1 MQLALFIFLSKFLTV
16 SLSII
21 QMKDFSKVP
30 SALAVV
36 QRLPIFTL

>member
-36 QRLPIFTL
+36 QRLPNFTL